1 MTCQIHKESE
11 FRRVIRQVAVLGAGV
26 MGSQI
31 AAHMANAGLPVILFE
46 LPGEGA
52 DKNAHV
58 HKALQGL
65 IRLKPTPLATPS
77 TIHAIQAANYDQH
90 LNQLTRCDLV
100 IEAITER
107 LDWKQDLYKMVV
119 PHLSAQAILATNT
132 SGLSLCQLVEGLP
145 ERVQERFCGVHFFN
159 PPRYMH
165 LLELIPHD
173 NVLPAVLDTLEGFFT
188 SALGKGVIRA
198 RDTSGFI
205 ANRVGIFSMMAVI
218 HHAERLGLTLDLV
231 DKLTGPGIGRPKSAT
246 FRTADV
252 VGLDTFVHVVH
263 TLAQTTKGDPWNK
276 YYKVPP
282 WIHGLIEQGALGQK
296 SGVGIYK
303 KKNGEIH
310 VFDPEIQDYRRVR
323 STLDDEVRRILL
335 EPRVSEKYDALLRC
349 QHPQAEFL
357 KSVFL
362 DLFHFCAFHLE
373 HIAHSA
379 RDIDLALRW
388 GYGWAKGPFEIWQAA
403 GWQRVSSRIAE
414 YISGGSAMS
423 DTPLPDWVTDSKR
436 ESVHSA
442 AGSWSASESRMR
454 LRSKHP
460 VYRRQ
465 PFPELL
471 TGEKSRSSET
481 VFETDAVRLWH
492 TGDGL
497 CVLSFKTKLHT
508 VSSAVLEG
516 TLQAIEHAEKDFKAL
531 ILWQAEAPF
540 CAGASLNE
548 IRDAA
553 PTQGFDDLR
562 HTVQK
567 FQQTSMALKHSW
579 VPTVAAVQGAALG
592 GGCEFVLHCDRV
604 VAGLES
610 YLGLVEVGVGLVPA
624 GGGCKELALRAAK
637 EAKGDEPFPFLTR
650 FYERVAL
657 GKISSSAEQAR
668 EWGYLRTA
676 DKVVLNPHEILH
688 VAKYEALALFES
700 GYRPPLRRRDIAVA
714 GEPGVAT
721 LRARLVNMLKGGF
734 ISDHDYEIGS
744 RLAVIMCGGEVDPG
758 SQVSEEWLLQLEV
771 EGFLELLKTDKTQ
784 LRIKHML
791 AQGKPLRN

>member
-1 MTCQIHKESE
+1 MTRQLHKESD

-26 MGSQI
+26 MGGQI
-31 AAHMANAGLPVILFE
+31 AAHMANAGLPVMLFE
-46 LPGEGA
+46 LPGEEA
-52 DKNAHV
+52 NKNAHV

-77 TIHAIQAANYDQH
+77 TIQAIQAANYDQH
-90 LNQLTRCDLV
+90 LDQLSRCDLV

-132 SGLSLCQLVEGLP
+132 SGLSLGQLVEGLP

-159 PPRYMH
+159 PPRYMY

-173 NVLPAVLDTLEGFFT
+173 NVRPEVLDTLEGFFT

-198 RDTSGFI
+198 RDTCGFI
-205 ANRVGIFSMMAVI
+205 ANRVGIFSMMTVI
-218 HHAERLGLTLDLV
+218 HHAERLGLALDLV

-252 VGLDTFVHVVH
+252 VGLDTFAHVVR

-276 YYKVPP
+276 YYQVPA

-296 SGVGIYK
+296 TGGGIYK
-303 KKNGEIH
+303 KKHDEIH

-323 STLDDEVRRILL
+323 SALDDEVRRILL
-335 EPRVSEKYDALLRC
+335 EPRVAEKYEGLRRC

-357 KSVFL
+357 QSVFL

-373 HIAHSA
+373 HIARSA

-388 GYGWAKGPFEIWQAA
+388 GYGWARGPFEIWQAA
-403 GWQRVSSRIAE
+403 GWQRVTRRIAE
-414 YISGGSAMS
+414 YISGGNAMS
-423 DTPLPDWVTDSKR
+423 EAPLPDWVTDSRR

-442 AGSWSASESRMR
+442 SGSWSALEGCMV
-454 LRSKHP
+454 LRSNHP
-460 VYRRQ
+460 VYHRQ

-471 TGEKSRSSET
+471 LGETPRSSET

-492 TGDGL
+492 TGDGV

-531 ILWQAEAPF
+531 ILWQAETPF

-548 IRDAA
+548 IREAAQAQAFDA
-553 PTQGFDDLR
+553 LH
-562 HTVQK
+562 HTAQK

-579 VPTVAAVQGAALG
+579 VPTVAAMQGVALG
-592 GGCEFVLHCDRV
+592 GGCELVLHCDRV

-624 GGGCKELALRAAK
+624 GGGCKELALRAAE
-637 EAKGDEPFPFLTR
+637 EAKGGELFPSLAR
-650 FYERVAL
+650 FYERVAFAKVS
-657 GKISSSAEQAR
+657 GSGEQAR
-668 EWGYLRTA
+668 DWGYLRAA

-688 VAKYEALALFES
+688 VAKHEALALFES
-700 GYRPPLRRRDIAVA
+700 GYRPPLRRRDIVVA

-721 LRARLVNMLKGGF
+721 LRARLVNMLEGGF
-734 ISDHDYEIGS
+734 ISEHDYEIGS

-771 EGFLELLKTDKTQ
+771 EAFLELIKTDKTR
-784 LRIKHML
+784 LRITHML
-791 AQGKPLRN
+791 EQGKPLRN